1 MVRWTVKV
9 PDPIELDRVDSLG
22 AGAVGRPGQRAFY
35 VQARKGDAVLTV
47 LMEKEQVAMLAGE
60 AETFLDGLA
69 DSHPEPPEPLEIG
82 AGELREPTVPLFR
95 VRTIG
100 LGFEPER
107 DLVLIELRER
117 IDADDEEDDA
127 DDDVDDEEAL
137 EGWVARVWATRA
149 QVRAMVRRGSEAVA
163 GGRARCPLCSFPMDP
178 DGHICPRW
186 N

>member
-1 MVRWTVKV
+1 MRQGTVTV

-35 VQARKGDAVLTV
+35 MQARKGDAVLTV

-100 LGFEPER
+100 LGFEPDR
-107 DLVLIELRER
+107 DLVLIELREHT
-117 IDADDEEDDA
+117 
-127 DDDVDDEEAL
+127 DVDDEDDDEDDEDAL

-163 GGRARCPLCSFPMDP
+163 GGRARCPLCTFPMDP
-178 DGHICPRW
+178 DGHRCPRW